1 MVAAG
6 GGERPLLEEKVLE
19 DGSRANTAVGVQK
32 LVCDTDGPR
41 ALLQVE
47 RRQACRVV
55 LRAKGDLLG
64 DSRQGLKVRCI
75 AIDRRAGLSYGYRG
89 LLVRGP

>member
-19 DGSRANTAVGVQK
+19 DCSRPDSSVGVQK
-32 LVCDTDGPR
+32 LVCDADGPG

-47 RRQACRVV
+47 RRQASRVV

-64 DSRQGLKVRCI
+64 DSRQSLKI
-75 AIDRRAGLSYGYRG
+75 
-89 LLVRGP
+89 